1 MKIGVII
8 NYSQNKEIGGGYTYF
23 SRIVKLISNYTF
35 EQNIEIVFLTGELD
49 SGLINSICINVEYKP
64 LSYYFFRV
72 LGYIF
77 SLLRLKNSFT
87 SRANKIVYA
96 IHEEIFRS
104 NDIDI
109 LYYPTPSLVNYNYPY
124 ISTCWDLGHK
134 STYSFPEVALNNS
147 FISRKKFVSD
157 VYENSFAIICESEA
171 GKSDLVFYERINP
184 NRIFVLPMIPGPVVD
199 LSLSEKEINIYLS
212 ELSLLGKRY
221 FYYPAQ
227 FWSHK
232 NHINLLIAFKS
243 YISEHSN
250 TLLVF
255 SGSDKGNLEYIRLF
269 ILENELQDNVII
281 LGFVSVENVFALYK
295 ASLALIY
302 PSLLGPTNMPLL
314 EAYILGVPV
323 ITSNLQG
330 HREQLGDY
338 AEYFDPLDPIDILD
352 KMLNFKVK
360 NLSLNFENN
369 TGKIL
374 GDHFKKINQYRITF
388 GNNFNQF

>member
-8 NYSQNKEIGGGYTYF
+8 DFSQNKEIGGGYTYF
-23 SRIVKLISNYTF
+23 SRIVKLISNHSF
-35 EQNIEIVFLTGELD
+35 EQNIDIVFLTSEIDNDLR
-49 SGLINSICINVEYKP
+49 NSVIIDVKFKP
-64 LSYYFFRV
+64 IKYYFFRF

-77 SLLRLKNSFT
+77 SFFRLKNGFT
-87 SRANKIVYA
+87 SRANNIIYVL
-96 IHEEIFRS
+96 HEEIFRT
-104 NDIDI
+104 NNIDI
-109 LYYPTPSLVNYNYPY
+109 LYYPTPSLVNYNFPY

-134 STYSFPEVALNNS
+134 STYSFPEVSLNNS
-147 FISRKKFVSD
+147 FGSRKKFVSE
-157 VYENSFAIICESEA
+157 VYENSFAIFCESES

-199 LSLSEKEINIYLS
+199 LSLSEAEINLYLS
-212 ELSLLGKRY
+212 KFNLLGKKY

-243 YISEHSN
+243 YHSQHPD

-255 SGSDKGNLEYIRLF
+255 SGSDKGNLDYIKTF
-269 ILENELQDNVII
+269 VFENELERNVLF
-281 LGFVSVENVFALYK
+281 LGFVSVENVYALYK
-295 ASLALIY
+295 GSLALIY
-302 PSLLGPTNMPLL
+302 ASFLGPTNMPLV
-314 EAYILGVPV
+314 EACILGVPV
-323 ITSNLQG
+323 IASDLPG

-338 AEYFDPLDPIDILD
+338 ADYFNPLDPQDILI

-360 NLSLNFENN
+360 NLSPNIEDKTCN
-369 TGKIL
+369 IL
-374 GDHFKKINQYRITF
+374 GHHFEKINQYRITF